1 MYKFTASVLC
11 FAICQA
17 SFAAGIV
24 IEEKSLSKSST
35 PEPVAA
41 PVINVESS
49 PTIQWQLYQKIQQLQ
64 QEVRELNGA
73 LEVQANIIE
82 RMKQDARN
90 RYLDLDQRITE
101 LNNRAAT
108 AQASAAANTAA
119 TNSATTTATATTET
133 STTVATA
140 PVNPD
145 DDKRA
150 YYAAYQTFK
159 NGGPNKA
166 INPMRNFIKTYPQST
181 FIPSAY
187 YWLGEFYLAASPA
200 DVNNAKKSFKIV
212 IDNYADSAKA
222 AAALLKLASFAD
234 VDAKTQDAIKYM
246 QRIIKE
252 FPQSD
257 EAKAAK
263 VYLTAQKISV
273 PEDKKAATPAKTADK
288 AKK

>member
-24 IEEKSLSKSST
+24 IEEKSLSQSPTPATVTAPVTTVEST
-35 PEPVAA
+35 P
-41 PVINVESS
+41 
-49 PTIQWQLYQKIQQLQ
+49 TMQLQLYQKVQQLQ

-101 LNNRAAT
+101 LNNRAAAAET
-108 AQASAAANTAA
+108 SAAAT
-119 TNSATTTATATTET
+119 SATTAATATTET
-133 STTVATA
+133 KEAT
-140 PVNPD
+140 PINPD
-145 DDKRA
+145 DDKRD

-181 FIPSAY
+181 YIPSAY

-212 IDNYADSAKA
+212 VDNYADSAKA
-222 AAALLKLASFAD
+222 SAALLKLASFAD
-234 VDAKTQDAIKYM
+234 VDGKTQDAIKYM

-273 PEDKKAATPAKTADK
+273 PEDKKPATPAKTADK

>member
-24 IEEKSLSKSST
+24 IEEKSLSKSPT

-41 PVINVESS
+41 PVINVEST
-49 PTIQWQLYQKIQQLQ
+49 PTMQWQLFQKVQQLQ
-64 QEVRELNGA
+64 QELRELNGA

-90 RYLDLDQRITE
+90 RYLDLDQRLTE
-101 LNNRAAT
+101 LNNRTTAAE
-108 AQASAAANTAA
+108 ASAAANAAANNSTA
-119 TNSATTTATATTET
+119 TSASTATTE
-133 STTVATA
+133 SKPEAT

-145 DDKRA
+145 DDKRD

-212 IDNYADSAKA
+212 VDNYADSAKA
-222 AAALLKLASFAD
+222 SAALLKLASFAD
-234 VDAKTQDAIKYM
+234 VDGKTPDAIKYM
-246 QRIIKE
+246 QRIMKE

-273 PEDKKAATPAKTADK
+273 PEDKKPATPVKTADK

>member
-24 IEEKSLSKSST
+24 IEEKSLSKSPT

-41 PVINVESS
+41 PVINVEST
-49 PTIQWQLYQKIQQLQ
+49 PTMQWQLFQKVQQLQ
-64 QEVRELNGA
+64 QELRELNGA

-90 RYLDLDQRITE
+90 RYLDLDQRLTE
-101 LNNRAAT
+101 LNNRTTAAE
-108 AQASAAANTAA
+108 ASAAANAAANNSTA
-119 TNSATTTATATTET
+119 TSASTATTE
-133 STTVATA
+133 SKPEAT

-145 DDKRA
+145 DDKRD

-212 IDNYADSAKA
+212 VDNYADSAKA
-222 AAALLKLASFAD
+222 SAALLKLASFAD
-234 VDAKTQDAIKYM
+234 VDGKTPDAIKYM

-273 PEDKKAATPAKTADK
+273 PEDKKPATPVKTADK

>member
-24 IEEKSLSKSST
+24 IEEKSLSQSPT
-35 PEPVAA
+35 PA
-41 PVINVESS
+41 PVTAPVTNVEST
-49 PTIQWQLYQKIQQLQ
+49 PTMQWQLYQKVQQLQ

-101 LNNRAAT
+101 LNNRAAAAET
-108 AQASAAANTAA
+108 SAAAT
-119 TNSATTTATATTET
+119 SATTTATATTET
-133 STTVATA
+133 KEAT
-140 PVNPD
+140 PINPD
-145 DDKRA
+145 DDKRD

-181 FIPSAY
+181 YIPSAY

-212 IDNYADSAKA
+212 VDNYADSAKA
-222 AAALLKLASFAD
+222 SAALLKLASFAD
-234 VDAKTQDAIKYM
+234 VDGKTQDAIKYM

-273 PEDKKAATPAKTADK
+273 PEDKKAATPTKTADK

>member
-24 IEEKSLSKSST
+24 IEEKSLSKSPT

-41 PVINVESS
+41 PVINVEST
-49 PTIQWQLYQKIQQLQ
+49 PTMQWQLFQKVQQLQ
-64 QEVRELNGA
+64 QELRELNGA

-90 RYLDLDQRITE
+90 RYLDLDQRLTE
-101 LNNRAAT
+101 LNNRTTAAE
-108 AQASAAANTAA
+108 ASAAANAAANNSTA
-119 TNSATTTATATTET
+119 TSASTATTE
-133 STTVATA
+133 SKPEAT

-145 DDKRA
+145 DDKRD

-212 IDNYADSAKA
+212 VDNYADSAKA
-222 AAALLKLASFAD
+222 SAALLKLASFAD
-234 VDAKTQDAIKYM
+234 VDGKTPDAIKYM

-273 PEDKKAATPAKTADK
+273 PEDKKPATPAKTADK

>member
-24 IEEKSLSKSST
+24 IEEKSLSKSPT

-41 PVINVESS
+41 PVINVEST
-49 PTIQWQLYQKIQQLQ
+49 PTMQWQLFQKVQQLQ
-64 QEVRELNGA
+64 QELRELNGA

-101 LNNRAAT
+101 LNNRTTAAE
-108 AQASAAANTAA
+108 ANAAANNSAA
-119 TNSATTTATATTET
+119 TSASTATTE
-133 STTVATA
+133 SKPEAT

-145 DDKRA
+145 DDKRD

-212 IDNYADSAKA
+212 VDNYADSAKA
-222 AAALLKLASFAD
+222 SAALLKLASFAD
-234 VDAKTQDAIKYM
+234 VDGKTPDAIKYM

-273 PEDKKAATPAKTADK
+273 PEDKKPATPVKTADK
-288 AKK
+288 PKK

>member
-24 IEEKSLSKSST
+24 IEEKSLSKSPT

-41 PVINVESS
+41 PVINVEST
-49 PTIQWQLYQKIQQLQ
+49 PTMQWQLFQKVQQRQ
-64 QEVRELNGA
+64 QELRELNGA

-101 LNNRAAT
+101 LNNRTTAAE
-108 AQASAAANTAA
+108 ASAAANAA
-119 TNSATTTATATTET
+119 ANNSATTSASTATTE
-133 STTVATA
+133 SKPEAT

-145 DDKRA
+145 DDKRD

-166 INPMRNFIKTYPQST
+166 INPMRNFIKTYPQSAY
-181 FIPSAY
+181 IPSAY

-212 IDNYADSAKA
+212 VDNYADSAKA
-222 AAALLKLASFAD
+222 SAALLKLASFAD
-234 VDAKTQDAIKYM
+234 VDGKTPDAIKYM

-273 PEDKKAATPAKTADK
+273 PEDKKPATPVKTADK
-288 AKK
+288 PKK

>member
-24 IEEKSLSKSST
+24 IEEKSLSKSPT

-41 PVINVESS
+41 PVINVEST
-49 PTIQWQLYQKIQQLQ
+49 PTMQWQLFQKVQQLQ
-64 QEVRELNGA
+64 QELRELNGA

-101 LNNRAAT
+101 LNNRTTAAE
-108 AQASAAANTAA
+108 ASAAANAAANNSAA
-119 TNSATTTATATTET
+119 TSASTATTE
-133 STTVATA
+133 SKPEAT

-145 DDKRA
+145 DDKRD

-212 IDNYADSAKA
+212 VDNYADSAKA
-222 AAALLKLASFAD
+222 SAALLKLASFAD
-234 VDAKTQDAIKYM
+234 VDGKTPDAIKYM

-273 PEDKKAATPAKTADK
+273 PEDKKPATPVKTADK
-288 AKK
+288 PKK